1 MLSSLIKIKKKKK
14 VVGRGGDRGGT
25 SGKGNKGQKAR
36 SGGYVKAQFEGGQTP
51 LTRRLPKVGFN
62 NKVFSKKYIAVSFS
76 VLEKL
81 SEIYKTDELTR
92 EIFEISRIIK
102 KKERIKILSN
112 GNITKALKITVD
124 ACSKSAKEKIEAVGG
139 SINFIKSDKIETK

>member
-1 MLSSLIKIKKKKK
+1 MLSSLVKLKKKRK

-62 NKVFSKKYIAVSFS
+62 NKNFSKKYIAVSFS

-81 SEIYKTDELTR
+81 AEIYKTDELTR
-92 EIFEISRIIK
+92 EIFESSRIIK
-102 KKERIKILSN
+102 KTERIKVLSN
-112 GNITKALKITVD
+112 GNITKALKLTVD

-139 SINFIKSDKIETK
+139 SISFVKSDKIETK